1 MELSSPYPRSPL
13 PVPFPLQTPSVISDQ
28 TQIDEQSSTDLNRNY
43 RTSSAPTRLPP
54 LSSLQLPEFDVSKL
68 RAANAPEK
76 RHSSSAR
83 RMSLK
88 KSDVVVRRR
97 TSSVPVSSQ
106 IDSRR
111 DHYSNSPSLR
121 PVSADVGHLEPTY
134 RTCDC
139 CGSFASRSGPRGKN
153 TLCSCCGLSYLRK
166 VKGIKQSNSSFPT
179 EQGRAKLDDDFI
191 KVRRSYME
199 HKRIRDA
206 VSTASSNFKDDA
218 EEYGDFEE
226 SSRQCDTVDVEMESP
241 TLDEPTHEPNFARIE
256 GSTRSSSVD
265 TFGVPYFQHFA
276 GIGPPSFGF
285 YGGTPPESPTSS
297 ANSLYAFGSCS
308 STSTLDSGYGGRN
321 TAYVSDVSGSLHLQ
335 YQAPVSVPSS
345 RKNSLAFL
353 CD

>member
-121 PVSADVGHLEPTY
+121 PVSADVGHLEPTVRIDSLNEPY
-134 RTCDC
+134 KSYSHTCLGYYFSIGLVIAVEVSRHAQDLEARTHCRSPNCEHCRAD
-139 CGSFASRSGPRGKN
+139 AS
-153 TLCSCCGLSYLRK
+153 
-166 VKGIKQSNSSFPT
+166 
-179 EQGRAKLDDDFI
+179 
-191 KVRRSYME
+191 
-199 HKRIRDA
+199 
-206 VSTASSNFKDDA
+206 
-218 EEYGDFEE
+218 
-226 SSRQCDTVDVEMESP
+226 
-241 TLDEPTHEPNFARIE
+241 
-256 GSTRSSSVD
+256 
-265 TFGVPYFQHFA
+265 
-276 GIGPPSFGF
+276 
-285 YGGTPPESPTSS
+285 
-297 ANSLYAFGSCS
+297 
-308 STSTLDSGYGGRN
+308 
-321 TAYVSDVSGSLHLQ
+321 
-335 YQAPVSVPSS
+335 
-345 RKNSLAFL
+345 
-353 CD
+353 